1 MSIIASEPVRVWY
14 WGGVILAVMIL
25 VMGWEWS
32 LPGAPGVELM
42 PAAAAQS
49 REDEEHAI
57 NKQNEHN
64 AENTKSTENTENVKD
79 RENAAGVVMSS
90 STPPHHLRLSAGHM
104 IIVEPT
110 MREVALSY
118 FFGVENRES
127 QDQSAQIAIMYP
139 QQMTSVQPLAGLE
152 DHHLGFD
159 EQLSRVV
166 ITKEFAPGT
175 HVYAVRFL
183 VDAGSSHLQV
193 AWHLPEELPSLSVLR
208 GATHKFAMIAPGFRG
223 GLPSELKHAD
233 LSGIVSEGKVPPG
246 EWVVSF
252 QGLPQDRRWFYGLGI
267 AIIGLML
274 SVTFVKF

>member
-1 MSIIASEPVRVWY
+1 MSIIASKPVRVWY
-14 WGGVILAVMIL
+14 WVGVILAVIIV

-32 LPGAPGVELM
+32 SPGAPGVELM

-49 REDEEHAI
+49 RGDVENEKNAA
-57 NKQNEHN
+57 NKQNEQN
-64 AENTKSTENTENVKD
+64 AENTENVKD

-90 STPPHHLRLSAGHM
+90 STHPHHLRLSAGHM

-139 QQMTSVQPLAGLE
+139 QQMTSIQPLAGLE

-159 EQLSRVV
+159 EQRSRVV

-183 VDAGSSHLQV
+183 VDAGSSHLHV
-193 AWHLPEELPSLSVLR
+193 AWNLPDVLPSLSVLR
-208 GATHKFAMIAPGFRG
+208 GATHKFAMIAPGFRV

-246 EWVVSF
+246 EWVVNLR
-252 QGLPQDRRWFYGLGI
+252 GLPQDRRWFYGLGI